1 MFQVHLLLLI
11 NHLLAFLN
19 PGKVMYME
27 STNVLSRLMVF
38 VDELIYFL
46 TIHATSGFKIL
57 ILILEEILTNA
68 LSFVFYR

>member
-27 STNVLSRLMVF
+27 STNVLSIMVF

-57 ILILEEILTNA
+57 ILILEEILTNS